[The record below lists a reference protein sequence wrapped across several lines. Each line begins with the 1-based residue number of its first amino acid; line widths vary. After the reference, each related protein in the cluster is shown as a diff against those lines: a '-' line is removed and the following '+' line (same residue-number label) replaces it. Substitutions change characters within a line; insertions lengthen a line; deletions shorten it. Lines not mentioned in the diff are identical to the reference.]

1 MAVEDFK
8 FHAYTKTGDPDPDT
22 GVDFG
27 NFQSSAIISWGGT
40 RSRSWFYD
48 FSAGPEWNTTN
59 WVVDV
64 QDLDGDGVEEYRM
77 PPIWEYA
84 VGGYRDAGRARL

>member
-1 MAVEDFK
+1 M
-8 FHAYTKTGDPDPDT
+8 
-22 GVDFG
+22 
-27 NFQSSAIISWGGT
+27 SWGGS

-64 QDLDGDGVEEYRM
+64 TDLDGDDVEDYRM

-84 VGGYRDAGRARL
+84 VGGYRTPEAPAMTWAC